1 MSDKY
6 YLHDCNSYTHSCQNT
21 YRIECKDVRHKSE
34 ILEETENEEQTAR
47 WWQRLR
53 KLKRKTQVAKA

>member
-21 YRIECKDVRHKSE
+21 YRIECKDSLKKSE
-34 ILEETENEEQTAR
+34 TDNELLSKQKSPT

-53 KLKRKTQVAKA
+53 KKEAQEVRA

>member
-6 YLHDCNSYTHSCQNT
+6 YLHDCNSYTHTCQNT
-21 YRIECKDVRHKSE
+21 YRIEAKDVRQK
-34 ILEETENEEQTAR
+34 LEMLEDEKLKRERLA

-53 KLKRKTQVAKA
+53 REKMQEAKA

>member
-6 YLHDCNSYTHSCQNT
+6 YLHDCNSYTYSCQNT
-21 YRIECKDVRHKSE
+21 YRIERKDVRDT
-34 ILEETENEEQTAR
+34 LETVEEVTVKQEQLT

-53 KLKRKTQVAKA
+53 GQKMQEAKA